1 MQAVTNYHNQ
11 KYKFPTRQ
19 KHNALMTFFICETKK
34 LMSKT
39 KFCAKPFIID

>member
-39 KFCAKPFIID
+39 KFCAKPFTID